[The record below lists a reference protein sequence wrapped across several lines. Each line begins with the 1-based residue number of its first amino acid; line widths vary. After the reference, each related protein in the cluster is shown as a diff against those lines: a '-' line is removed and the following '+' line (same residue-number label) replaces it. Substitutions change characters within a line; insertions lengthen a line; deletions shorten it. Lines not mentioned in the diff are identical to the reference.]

1 MATRKS
7 GPVKPPTLDL
17 TARKRPA
24 SKTSSRNPRAK
35 AAAPKPAVEKPS
47 ATTPSKEQAA
57 SKAQAEKPVNAD
69 APKAASSSTAA
80 SSTTSSGASEKNSGL
95 WPPSLP
101 SDITLTPLV
110 AALIGIVGGAALG
123 ALLLIALLAT
133 GLLRP
138 LLAEPENPAI
148 GELATQVVINQEGI
162 SESLVGFRALND
174 QVSTLNQIVDQ
185 QTELLQGGLETQR
198 QEVQGV
204 NATLDQMAT
213 QQAALEGELQTLL
226 NAPQPEPAAPFD
238 PSALEQSIAELGA
251 RLEAIA
257 AGASTDDAQI
267 FADEMAQIRNALA
280 QLETLNQRLDGFSAD
295 LQDNQQ
301 TVSAAVEAAAQTRT
315 LAEGN
320 AEELTRLATLVQSEA
335 ASPAPVAIAPSSVQ
349 IPLALMGLDAALDS
363 GRPFEGE
370 LEALGTILPELE
382 VPPRLNEIAT
392 EGLLRPDE
400 LVSRFN
406 ASLTDLLAA
415 KPIDPDAGWRDNL
428 WERIKSLL
436 ALRPT
441 GETGGDSTEALVA
454 NAEAAVNRR
463 DFAAAS
469 AAVKQLPEPMRLVI
483 ADLALQF
490 EARAGMET
498 LLAAARNAALA
509 GPVSGEAT
517 Q

>member
-17 TARKRPA
+17 TARKSPA
-24 SKTSSRNPRAK
+24 SKTSSRKPRAK
-35 AAAPKPAVEKPS
+35 AAAPKPVGKKPGAAHRSKEQTTSKVQVEKP
-47 ATTPSKEQAA
+47 
-57 SKAQAEKPVNAD
+57 AD
-69 APKAASSSTAA
+69 AGPA
-80 SSTTSSGASEKNSGL
+80 STTSSGTTSSSTNENKSGL

-101 SDITLTPLV
+101 SEITLTPLV

-123 ALLLIALLAT
+123 ALLVIALLAT

-185 QTELLQGGLETQR
+185 QTELLQSGLETQR
-198 QEVQGV
+198 EEV
-204 NATLDQMAT
+204 NATLEQVAA
-213 QQAALEGELQTLL
+213 QQAALEGELETLL
-226 NAPQPEPAAPFD
+226 NAPQPEPVAPFD

-267 FADEMAQIRNALA
+267 FADEMAEIRDALG
-280 QLETLNQRLDGFSAD
+280 QLETLSQRLDGILAD
-295 LQDNQQ
+295 LQESRLAI
-301 TVSAAVEAAAQTRT
+301 SAASEAAIGAQT

-320 AEELTRLATLVQSEA
+320 AEELARLAALVQSEA
-335 ASPAPVAIAPSSVQ
+335 ATPAPLAIAPSSVQ
-349 IPLALMGLDAALDS
+349 IPLALMGLNAALDS
-363 GRPFEGE
+363 GRPFAGE
-370 LEALGTILPELE
+370 LQALGTILPELE
-382 VPPRLNEIAT
+382 VPSGLTEIAT
-392 EGLLRPDE
+392 EGLLRPNE

-406 ASLTDLLAA
+406 AALPGLLAA
-415 KPIDPDAGWRDNL
+415 RPIDPDAGWQDNL

-441 GETGGDSTEALVA
+441 GETGGDSIEALVA
-454 NAEAAVNRR
+454 NAETAVNRL

-469 AAVKQLPEPMRLVI
+469 TAIEQLPQPMQLVI

-490 EARAGMET
+490 EARADLDNLM
-498 LLAAARNAALA
+498 AKARTSALA
-509 GPVSGEAT
+509 GPVSGEAAR
-517 Q
+517 

>member
-17 TARKRPA
+17 TARKTPA
-24 SKTSSRNPRAK
+24 SKPSTRASRAK
-35 AAAPKPAVEKPS
+35 PAAPKPVVEKQS
-47 ATTPSKEQAA
+47 AANPSKEQTA
-57 SKAQAEKPVNAD
+57 SKVQVEKPAAAD
-69 APKAASSSTAA
+69 PAGAAKAASPGA
-80 SSTTSSGASEKNSGL
+80 TSSGTNENKSGL

-101 SDITLTPLV
+101 FEFALTPLV
-110 AALIGIVGGAALG
+110 AALVGIVGGAALG

-148 GELATQVVINQEGI
+148 GELATRVVINQEGI

-185 QTELLQGGLETQR
+185 QTELLKGGLETQR
-198 QEVQGV
+198 QQTSASLEQV
-204 NATLDQMAT
+204 AA

-226 NAPQPEPAAPFD
+226 STPQPEPATPFD
-238 PSALEQSIAELGA
+238 PSSLEQQIAELGA

-257 AGASTDDAQI
+257 AGASTDDAQK
-267 FADEMAQIRNALA
+267 FADELAQIRDALS
-280 QLETLNQRLDGFSAD
+280 QLQTLSQRLDGFSAD
-295 LQDNQQ
+295 LADSQQ
-301 TVSAAVEAAAQTRT
+301 AVSDAVEAAAQAQT

-320 AEELTRLATLVQSEA
+320 TEELTRLAALVQSEA
-335 ASPAPVAIAPSSVQ
+335 AAPAPVAIAPSSVQ
-349 IPLALMGLDAALDS
+349 IPLALMGLDAALNN
-363 GRPFEGE
+363 GRPFEAE
-370 LEALGTILPELE
+370 LQALGAILPDLE
-382 VPPRLNEIAT
+382 VPPRLNEIST

-406 ASLTDLLAA
+406 AALPDLLAA
-415 KPIDPDAGWRDNL
+415 RPINPDAGWQDNL
-428 WERIKSLL
+428 WERIKSLV

-441 GETGGDSTEALVA
+441 GETGGNSIEALVA

-469 AAVKQLPEPMRLVI
+469 TAVRQLPQPMLLVI

-490 EARAGMET
+490 ETRADLDNLMAKARAS
-498 LLAAARNAALA
+498 ALA
-509 GPVSGEAT
+509 GPVSGEAAR
-517 Q
+517 